1 MTLTEKYN
9 KWLEVFEKYFIVE
22 GDAKTISGLNIPL
35 SQVSF
40 VDGEALQSIVGDGTI
55 NIAGYLNFLF
65 SNLIGAKDSISYEK
79 YTDKILNTLKTI
91 ERLEEAAYLSFI
103 EKYNIQGTNLPF
115 SVVKGF
121 FLRDDIRDK
130 DKSMFNTQKIISS
143 YSRCIE
149 LIDEDP
155 CHSPYTSQDQI
166 WNLLPILSILSK
178 FAGGNIAVL
187 AREKAGDMLN
197 YVIDHNH
204 KIYNPFYSTLY
215 HFWTYLPTFDESR
228 VKPWDRIKDRTK
240 KLKYKIKVK
249 RGANNWYF
257 GFGFRKAYE
266 NITNNK
272 LPKFKNFLYGL
283 WYRPFIFLAD
293 RIYYPIFGN
302 IVPRKE
308 TSYYSLG
315 LAGNVWY
322 GPGYDKR
329 LIDRF
334 NYTLKKWSQDKKTE
348 LFMPELVFLSDK
360 RDKIN
365 YDLLETWLN
374 EYPEPELSG
383 TVNSPLTFLMLYRW
397 NQNKKEDIYDRDINK
412 TNS

>member
-1 MTLTEKYN
+1 MTLEQKYS
-9 KWLEVFEKYFIVE
+9 KWLEIFEKYFIVE

-35 SQVSF
+35 SQINF
-40 VDGEALQSIVGDGTI
+40 VNNKPSTSIVGDGTI
-55 NIAGYLNFLF
+55 NIATYLNFLL
-65 SNLIGAKDSISYEK
+65 SNLAGAESSVSYEK
-79 YTDKILNTLKTI
+79 YIKKILNTLKTL
-91 ERLEEAAYLSFI
+91 ERLEEAAYLSFL
-103 EKYNIQGTNLPF
+103 EKNNIQGTNLPF

-130 DKSMFNTQKIISS
+130 DKYIFNTDRIVSS

-166 WNLLPILSILSK
+166 WNLLPILYRLSQFPGGEVSILAK
-178 FAGGNIAVL
+178 
-187 AREKAGDMLN
+187 EKARDMLK
-197 YVIDHNH
+197 YVIDNNH

-215 HFWTYLPTFDESR
+215 HFWTYLPTFDENR

-257 GFGFRKAYE
+257 GFGFRKSYE
-266 NITNNK
+266 NIVGEK
-272 LPKFKNFLYGL
+272 LPKFKNLLYGL

-302 IVPRKE
+302 IIPRKE

-315 LAGNVWY
+315 LAGKVWY
-322 GPGYDKR
+322 GPGYNNR
-329 LIDRF
+329 LINRF
-334 NYTLKKWSQDKKTE
+334 NYTLKQWSKDKKVE
-348 LFMPELVFLSDK
+348 LFMPELIFLSDNI
-360 RDKIN
+360 DKIN
-365 YDLLETWLN
+365 YNLLENWLN
-374 EYPEPELSG
+374 NYPEPNLSG
-383 TVNSPLTFLMLYRW
+383 TVNSPLIFLMLYNW
-397 NQNKKEDIYDRDINK
+397 NKNKKVWQK
-412 TNS
+412 